1 MTDKLFFLALIFGG
15 VLLGSPIMTF
25 ADNNT
30 GAVKIG
36 NQWFPVHTPTAREL
50 DDLKSTTHGIH
61 DWLQRPDG
69 TICENPASPSVIIM
83 QKAWQAFKN
92 KGLPLSPLDNPWPL
106 LCSTN
111 ESQANDYFT
120 HLNQGEQP

>member
-1 MTDKLFFLALIFGG
+1 MNKLLFLVALAP
-15 VLLGSPIMTF
+15 LLLAPSLSY

-36 NQWFPVHTPTAREL
+36 NQWFPIHTPDAREL
-50 DDLKSTTHGIH
+50 NYLKATTNGIH

-69 TICENPASPSVIIM
+69 TICENPASPSVILM
-83 QKAWQAFKN
+83 QKSWQAFKD

-120 HLNQGEQP
+120 HLNQGENPLN